1 MANVGG
7 SSFFAARHS
16 ALAWVLAA
24 AVTFP
29 LRSDAESSRVR
40 INIAGAGTERCDAVA
55 SGRVSKEQV
64 IVWVE
69 GFWSGLN
76 YVAAASDQKQ
86 SIADTDLMMAEVEKV
101 CRKRPSQI
109 LATAAWTAFLTLN
122 ER

>member
-1 MANVGG
+1 MASVGG
-7 SSFFAARHS
+7 SSFFAARHH
-16 ALAWVLAA
+16 ALAWILCAV
-24 AVTFP
+24 VTFP
-29 LRSDAESSRVR
+29 LRTDAQNSRVR

-55 SGRVSKEQV
+55 SGRVGKEQV
-64 IVWVE
+64 TAWVE

-86 SIADTDLMMAEVEKV
+86 SMADTGMMMAEVEKV

-109 LATAAWTAFLTLN
+109 LAAAAWTAFLTLN